1 VHGPCDD
8 RNGLCG
14 SGLLSVGGFN
24 TAGLVFGLIWTFLQ
38 LIVKKIKYAEV
49 ATLKNK
55 YSVFG

>member
-1 VHGPCDD
+1 
-8 RNGLCG
+8 
-14 SGLLSVGGFN
+14 LSVGGFN